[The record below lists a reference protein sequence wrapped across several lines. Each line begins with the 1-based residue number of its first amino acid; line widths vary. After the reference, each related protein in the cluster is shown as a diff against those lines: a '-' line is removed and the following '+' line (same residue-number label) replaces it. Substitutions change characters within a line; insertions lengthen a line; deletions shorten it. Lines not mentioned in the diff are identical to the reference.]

1 MGKDNSSQRKRDEGS
16 STASLVHHS
25 VPRPYMLSGGIVV
38 RDQGG
43 HPLCGKETTGDR
55 PGPIDQPT
63 TLKCE
68 YQRVTTTNVSLPLS
82 PPLTPSSSGT
92 ITSSQTSTMSM
103 YEAHTLSVPPFHRL
117 PGLVQLLVLER
128 QYDALGEVVK
138 YFDPERPIGDF
149 IPLSSCLSVVNIT
162 FFL

>member
-1 MGKDNSSQRKRDEGS
+1 
-16 STASLVHHS
+16 
-25 VPRPYMLSGGIVV
+25 
-38 RDQGG
+38 
-43 HPLCGKETTGDR
+43 
-55 PGPIDQPT
+55 
-63 TLKCE
+63 
-68 YQRVTTTNVSLPLS
+68 
-82 PPLTPSSSGT
+82 
-92 ITSSQTSTMSM
+92 MSM
-103 YEAHTLSVPPFHRL
+103 DEAHTLSVPPFHRL